1 MKREKFEK
9 MKRFKGK
16 LASTM
21 TDACQGR
28 VNVAPQRRG
37 KEKYSYLCEIK
48 NFIDQRN
55 TLQTL
60 EKQKEH
66 STTASEHSTNNTK
79 GKT

>member
-1 MKREKFEK
+1 LKREKFEK

-37 KEKYSYLCEIK
+37 KEKYSYLCEIE
-48 NFIDQRN
+48 NFIDQRK

-60 EKQKEH
+60 EKQRVH